1 MDLRSAHRF
10 REPLRRFAGVYVW
23 LGLIDAGLGFA
34 SPALA
39 DCGSPAGTVQV
50 VAVDE
55 RLDIALADGRL
66 VRLGGLDTPRPERGD
81 QQTARAARDFLAA
94 RLVGRE
100 AELDLLVNGTDRW
113 ARTVADLLAPKAP
126 SDSASAESI
135 SSALLR
141 AGYARVK
148 PEFETRSCAAAR
160 LVIEDGARR
169 AGLGIWRDPEY
180 SVIPSFETAALRRR
194 DGQLVVIEGRVR
206 KVGFGRSRLY
216 LDLAPHD
223 GPTVVVARK
232 LETAF
237 AKAGRPVDAL
247 PGQTIRARGVLDDR
261 FGLRIEVGEPAM
273 IEVLRRSDA
282 QTVDKPRQ

>member
-1 MDLRSAHRF
+1 M
-10 REPLRRFAGVYVW
+10 
-23 LGLIDAGLGFA
+23 
-34 SPALA
+34 
-39 DCGSPAGTVQV
+39 
-50 VAVDE
+50 
-55 RLDIALADGRL
+55 
-66 VRLGGLDTPRPERGD
+66 
-81 QQTARAARDFLAA
+81 
-94 RLVGRE
+94 
-100 AELDLLVNGTDRW
+100 VNGTDRW

-160 LVIEDGARR
+160 LVIQDGARR

-282 QTVDKPRQ
+282 QGVDKPRQ